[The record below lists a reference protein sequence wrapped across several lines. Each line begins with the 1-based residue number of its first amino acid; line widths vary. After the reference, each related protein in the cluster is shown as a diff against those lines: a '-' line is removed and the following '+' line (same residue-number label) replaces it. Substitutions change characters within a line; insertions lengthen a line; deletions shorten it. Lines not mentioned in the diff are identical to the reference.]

1 MKRIDVRRDRLRRKP
16 KRRPREPRKPREPRE
31 PRDGPIRKLISWGKL
46 IGVLRGQSF
55 YVLIILGVIVALVWY
70 FATK

>member
-1 MKRIDVRRDRLRRKP
+1 MRRINFRRERLRRRR
-16 KRRPREPRKPREPRE
+16 RRPREPREPRE

-46 IGVLRGQSF
+46 IGVLRGQSI
-55 YVLIILGVIVALVWY
+55 YVLIILGIIVALVWY